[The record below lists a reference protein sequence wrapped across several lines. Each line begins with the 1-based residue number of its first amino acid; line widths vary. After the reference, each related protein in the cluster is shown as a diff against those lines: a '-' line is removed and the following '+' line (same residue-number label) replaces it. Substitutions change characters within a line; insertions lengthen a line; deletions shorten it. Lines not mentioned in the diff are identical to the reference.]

1 MEFTVII
8 EGDDRRGYSAYVPD
22 LEGVVATG
30 STEHLTRERIKSGM
44 SYHLAKLR
52 AAGETPPRPKSKA
65 IHLEVPT

>member
-1 MEFTVII
+1 MQFTAII

-30 STEHLTRERIKSGM
+30 STEDLTKERIKSGI

-52 AAGETPPRPKSKA
+52 AAGEPSPQPRSRAVRP
-65 IHLEVPT
+65 